1 MYCPNCGKEIPEVS
15 KFCPYCG
22 KKLEGE
28 IGLSNKTGN
37 IVESKYES
45 KGLIS
50 KILALIALISFLFF
64 PQVSCSNY
72 SSFNGIRLVQ
82 ESFKDPSNSYSVGF
96 IIIFI
101 VIISSCLIVFISG
114 KSIYTRVIF
123 GIVGL
128 ISEIIFLILI
138 NSGEAKDFLKT
149 EWGYFLTLI
158 SFVFVIIGDSIEKA
172 FKK

>member
-1 MYCPNCGKEIPEVS
+1 
-15 KFCPYCG
+15 
-22 KKLEGE
+22 
-28 IGLSNKTGN
+28 
-37 IVESKYES
+37 
-45 KGLIS
+45 
-50 KILALIALISFLFF
+50 
-64 PQVSCSNY
+64 
-72 SSFNGIRLVQ
+72 
-82 ESFKDPSNSYSVGF
+82 
-96 IIIFI
+96 